1 MSEGTGRVTVAE
13 LKARARAAGLALTD
27 AQITEIH
34 KGWVLVEGMADRV
47 RVADRRPREAEP
59 DLIFRA
65 RFED

>member
-1 MSEGTGRVTVAE
+1 MSERTERVTVEE
-13 LKARARAAGLALTD
+13 LKARARAAGLTLTD
-27 AQITEIH
+27 SQIAEIH

-47 RVADRRPREAEP
+47 RRADRRPREAEP